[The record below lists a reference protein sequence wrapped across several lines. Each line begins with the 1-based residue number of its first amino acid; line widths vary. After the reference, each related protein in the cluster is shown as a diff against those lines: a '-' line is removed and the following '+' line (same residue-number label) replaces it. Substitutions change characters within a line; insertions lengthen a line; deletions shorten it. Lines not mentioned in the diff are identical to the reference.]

1 MTNNKT
7 NNTRRKQESRVFN
20 FFLPL
25 SIVYNRVVSK
35 LFYTLQKGKIN
46 LIYTLQNVKI
56 ELKYIYL
63 NTLLDL
69 IILLNKVKK
78 RLNK

>member
-1 MTNNKT
+1 MTNT
-7 NNTRRKQESRVFN
+7 NTY
-20 FFLPL
+20 
-25 SIVYNRVVSK
+25 SIRDK
-35 LFYTLQKGKIN
+35 LVYTLQKGKIN
-46 LIYTLQNVKI
+46 LSYTLQNVKI